1 MALPLPILVRLCRWL
16 APPDPLQ
23 GEGETVHGLKGVRGQ
38 GPVQPVAEPGRVPSG
53 GQRRLDVERPAAHA
67 RGQLALEGLKS
78 RRPKGGVAIEQVRPP
93 VPLLALK
100 VVMHQGRGPGFL
112 PLLKS
117 IPEEPDQRAI
127 VLAPLPPRQV
137 QQDHQVQHPVH
148 RKIIGVIVPGPVG
161 PADAGI
167 IVQRF
172 ILERLLPG
180 VINIVELH
188 HGSGR
193 QRRPQ
198 GDGGQVSRIGKGPA
212 RVIVGEIPA
221 HGVGPK
227 TFPGERGV
235 RRPYPPHPAD
245 LAAPGVRGGD
255 RHAARLGN
263 RGHGLLP
270 VAGHRLLERGPAHIV
285 EDPIKL

>member
-1 MALPLPILVRLCRWL
+1 M
-16 APPDPLQ
+16 
-23 GEGETVHGLKGVRGQ
+23 
-38 GPVQPVAEPGRVPSG
+38 
-53 GQRRLDVERPAAHA
+53 ERPAAHA
-67 RGQLALEGLKS
+67 RGQLALKGLKS
-78 RRPKGGVAIEQVRPP
+78 RLPSGGAAIEQVRPP
-93 VPLLALK
+93 VPLLPLK
-100 VVMHQGRGPGFL
+100 VVMHQGRGAGLL
-112 PLLKS
+112 PLLKG

-127 VLAPLPPRQV
+127 VPAPLPPRQV

-172 ILERLLPG
+172 ILESLLPG

-198 GDGGQVSRIGKGPA
+198 GDGGQVPRIGKGPA

-221 HGVGPK
+221 HGLGPK

-245 LAAPGVRGGD
+245 LAAAGVRGGD

-263 RGHGLLP
+263 RGHGLMP